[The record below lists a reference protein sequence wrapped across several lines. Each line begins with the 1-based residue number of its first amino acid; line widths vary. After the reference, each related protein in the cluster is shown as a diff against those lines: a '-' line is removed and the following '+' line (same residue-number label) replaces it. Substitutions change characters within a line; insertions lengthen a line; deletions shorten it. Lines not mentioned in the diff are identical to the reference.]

1 MKMNYYPSGKS
12 NDRVEFF
19 WGEIAPSE
27 HIVEIYEGHE
37 PFMDS
42 LEGFV
47 VGGLQKTDSVIL
59 IVKPTHLE
67 ALEDRMRERNLDLEA
82 LRAQDRY
89 ITYDAEEILS
99 KFMVNGWPN
108 EELFMQTITPIL
120 DRAKKSGRRVRAFGE
135 MVALLWAEGNSG
147 ATVHLEHIWH
157 NLCKKDGLSLFCAY
171 PKAGFTGDVVDSIQ
185 AICDS
190 HSKVYAN
197 YN

>member
-1 MKMNYYPSGKS
+1 MNYYPSGKS
-12 NDRVEFF
+12 DRVEFF

-27 HIVEIYEGHE
+27 HIVEIYEGHDS
-37 PFMDS
+37 FLDS

-59 IVKPTHLE
+59 IALPSHLE
-67 ALEDRMRERNLDLEA
+67 ALEERMRNRNLNLTELA
-82 LRAQDRY
+82 AQDRY
-89 ITYDAEEILS
+89 IALDAEVVLS
-99 KFMVNGWPN
+99 KFMVDGWPN
-108 EELFMQTITPIL
+108 EEMFMKTITPIL
-120 DRAKKSGRRVRAFGE
+120 NRARKSGRRVRAFGE
-135 MVALLWAEGNSG
+135 MVAVLWSEGHSG

-157 NLCKKDGLSLFCAY
+157 NLCQKDGLSLFCAY
-171 PKAGFTGDVVDSIQ
+171 PKTGFTADATASIQ